1 MKLLD
6 TNATPGNMKMAKT
19 QSSAAGR
26 RFASLSLF
34 PDLVLC
40 PGSKA
45 AGCMD
50 GCLKLAGRGR
60 FENVQDARQ
69 RKTDFYH
76 SDRVAFIDQLVEELA
91 RFDRLCVRQRVKGT
105 VRLNVL
111 SDVTWE
117 DYFVPQRFPNL
128 DFYDY
133 TKRATRLGKTPDN
146 YKLMFSASN
155 EPKYARQMQIGLS
168 AAVPVSFVYRGPKPS
183 TMFGRPVIDGD
194 ASDWTN
200 VNAGNVALALTAK
213 GPGKKDRG
221 QFVYDFNTLAR
232 G

>member
-26 RFASLSLF
+26 RFASLSLY
-34 PDLVLC
+34 PDLILC

-76 SDRVAFIDQLVEELA
+76 SDRVAFIDQLVGELEK
-91 RFDRLCVRQRVKGT
+91 FDRLCVRQGVKGT

-133 TKRATRLGKTPDN
+133 TKRAARLGRTPEN

-155 EPKYARQMQIGLS
+155 EPKYARQMAIGLS
-168 AAVPVSFVYRGPKPS
+168 AAVPVSFVYRGPRPLE
-183 TMFGRPVIDGD
+183 MFGRPVIDGD
-194 ASDWTN
+194 ASDWVN
-200 VNAGNVALALTAK
+200 VNAGSVALALTAK

-221 QFVYDFNTLAR
+221 QFVYDFDTLAR